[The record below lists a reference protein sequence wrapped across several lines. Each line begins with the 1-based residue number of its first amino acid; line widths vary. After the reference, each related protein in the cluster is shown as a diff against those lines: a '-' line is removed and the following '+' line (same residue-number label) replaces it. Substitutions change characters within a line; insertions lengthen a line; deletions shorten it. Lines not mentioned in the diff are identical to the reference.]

1 MLVELSTNS
10 QMKLISLELQE
21 KYKKLVFFSDKAI
34 SRNIKKVVKLY
45 IWKRGKGPAGGS
57 NENYVLLQMKK
68 KNRFRTAEKKLQS
81 NG

>member
-21 KYKKLVFFSDKAI
+21 KYEKLVFFPTKQFHEI
-34 SRNIKKVVKLY
+34 LKKVVKLY

-68 KNRFRTAEKKLQS
+68 NRFRTAEKKLQS